1 MKKTLLMCCLFLGST
16 APASAVVQGREYNT
30 WYEKDAI
37 LYDMTQTAEGSPV
50 MLSIS
55 QAGFRSANMV
65 ISSLTTGKCPTQAR
79 ALEIN
84 NDLVPA
90 EYFCTEHG
98 SEKIEHY
105 LVTDAD
111 KVNALVER
119 LRSDFTVMSQKEIK
133 VWAANIKAPKYGMA
147 PRL

>member
-1 MKKTLLMCCLFLGST
+1 MKKTIVVCCFYLCST
-16 APASAVVQGREYNT
+16 DPASAVVQGREYNT
-30 WYEKDAI
+30 WYEKDAV
-37 LYDMTQTAEGSPV
+37 LYDVTQTAEGSPV

-55 QAGFRSANMV
+55 QAGYRSANMV
-65 ISSLTTGKCPTQAR
+65 ISSMTTGKCPMQAR

-84 NDLVPA
+84 NDIVPA
-90 EYFCTEHG
+90 EYVCAEQG

-105 LVTDAD
+105 LVRDAD

-119 LRSDFTVMSQKEIK
+119 LHSDFTVMSQKEVK
-133 VWAANIKAPKYGMA
+133 VWAANIKTPKYGMT